1 MQGNLMKHPFS
12 SYRKL
17 FPILE
22 RTAQLSSCSQSA
34 LSLPVRQAIDDYL
47 DVWLRRGA
55 DWGYWMEQV
64 ALARAEFARMIH
76 ADADDIAVLGSVSD
90 AASSIASTLRFEP
103 GRDTVVTTTLDFP
116 SLCHV
121 WLAQQPRGA
130 QVRLVQAQAGETRAA
145 ERIIEAI
152 DARTALVSVSQACY
166 YDGQIV
172 DIAATGRAARASGAI
187 QFVDAY
193 QSAGSLDI
201 DVRAQDVDVLAA
213 GAQKYLLGIPGI
225 AFLYVR
231 PALARQ
237 LTPTVTGWFGRVDP
251 FAFDPAGLDFADGAA
266 RFNTG
271 TPPMM
276 CASVARASMGLLNE
290 IGIPPIEAYLAEL
303 SAVALEE
310 AARLGLSVASPALP
324 AAKGPNTAIRV
335 PGNAAALETQMLKA
349 GYVVS
354 ARNDV
359 VRIAPHFYNTAD
371 EVVGALRALAQ
382 LTR

>member
-1 MQGNLMKHPFS
+1 MKHPFS

-17 FPILE
+17 FPILDN
-22 RTAQLSSCSQSA
+22 AVQLSSCSQSA
-34 LSLPVRQAIDDYL
+34 LSLPVRQAIDEYL
-47 DVWLRRGA
+47 DVWVRRGA
-55 DWGYWMEQV
+55 DWGYWMDQV

-76 ADADDIAVLGSVSD
+76 ADVEDIAVLGSVSD
-90 AASSIASTLRFEP
+90 AASAIASALRFDA
-103 GRDTVVTTTLDFP
+103 GRPDVGTSTLDVP
-116 SLCHV
+116 AICHV
-121 WLAQQPRGA
+121 WRAQQPRGA
-130 QVRLVQAQAGETRAA
+130 QVRLVPAEAGRTDTAQRIAA
-145 ERIIEAI
+145 AVN
-152 DARTALVSVSQACY
+152 DRTALVSVSQACF

-172 DIAATGRAARASGAI
+172 DIAATGRAARAQGAI

-193 QSAGSLDI
+193 QSAGSIAI
-201 DVRAQDVDVLAA
+201 DVRAQEVDILAA

-237 LTPTVTGWFGRVDP
+237 LVPTVTGWFGRVNP
-251 FAFDPAGLDFADGAA
+251 FAFDPAQLDFADSAT

-276 CASVARASMGLLNE
+276 CASVARASMALLNE
-290 IGIPPIEAYLAEL
+290 IGVPAIEAYLQQL
-303 SAVALEE
+303 SAVAIEE
-310 AARLGLSVASPALP
+310 AARLDLEVASPLDP
-324 AAKGPNTAIRV
+324 AAKGANTAIRIA
-335 PGNAAALETQMLKA
+335 NAAAVEAQMLQS

-359 VRIAPHFYNTAD
+359 IRIAPHFYNTAD
-371 EVVGALRALAQ
+371 DVVGALRELAR

>member
-1 MQGNLMKHPFS
+1 MKHPFS

-22 RTAQLSSCSQSA
+22 QTVQLSSCSQSA
-34 LSLPVRQAIDDYL
+34 LSLPVRRAIDEYL
-47 DVWLRRGA
+47 EVWLKRGA

-76 ADADDIAVLGSVSD
+76 AEPDDIAVLGSVSD
-90 AASSIASTLRFEP
+90 AASSIASALRFEADRP
-103 GRDTVVTTTLDFP
+103 EIVTTTLDFP
-116 SLCHV
+116 SICHV
-121 WLAQQPRGA
+121 WLAQAPRGA
-130 QVRLVQAQAGETRAA
+130 QVRFVQAEAGRTDIT
-145 ERIIEAI
+145 ERIAGAI
-152 DARTALVSVSQACY
+152 DARTALVSVSHACF
-166 YDGQIV
+166 YDGQRV
-172 DIAATGRAARASGAI
+172 DIAATGREARKHGAL

-193 QSAGSLDI
+193 QSAGAIAI
-201 DVRAQDVDVLAA
+201 DVRAQEIDILAA

-231 PALARQ
+231 PALAQR
-237 LTPTVTGWFGRVDP
+237 LTPTVTGWFGRVNP
-251 FAFDPAGLDFADGAA
+251 FAFDPAGLDFAAGAA

-276 CASVARASMGLLNE
+276 CASVARASMALLNE
-290 IGIPPIEAYLAEL
+290 IGIPAIEDYLGQL

-310 AARLGLSVASPALP
+310 AARLGLTVASPLDP
-324 AAKGPNTAIRV
+324 AAKGANTAIRV
-335 PGNAAALETQMLKA
+335 PDAAQVEARMLEA

-359 VRIAPHFYNTAD
+359 IRIAPHFYNTAED
-371 EVVGALRALAQ
+371 VTGALRALAG
-382 LTR
+382 LIR

>member
-1 MQGNLMKHPFS
+1 MNHPFS
-12 SYRKL
+12 AYRKL
-17 FPILE
+17 FPILDN
-22 RTAQLSSCSQSA
+22 AVQLSSCSQSA

-47 DVWLRRGA
+47 DAWVRRGA

-64 ALARAEFARMIH
+64 DLARAEFARMIH
-76 ADADDIAVLGSVSD
+76 ADVDDIAMLGSVSD
-90 AASSIASTLRFEP
+90 AASSIASALRFEADRR
-103 GRDTVVTTTLDFP
+103 GIVTTTLDFP
-116 SLCHV
+116 SICHV

-130 QVRLVQAQAGETRAA
+130 QVRFVQAEAGDTGTTN
-145 ERIIEAI
+145 RIVDTI
-152 DARTALVSVSQACY
+152 DAQTALVSVSHACF

-172 DIAATGRAARASGAI
+172 DIDATGRASRERGAI

-193 QSAGSLDI
+193 QSAGSIAI
-201 DVRAQDVDVLAA
+201 DVREQAVDILAS

-231 PALARQ
+231 PDLARR
-237 LTPTVTGWFGRVDP
+237 LTPTVTGWFGRVNP
-251 FAFDPAGLDFADGAA
+251 FEFNPANLDFAAGAT

-276 CASVARASMGLLNE
+276 CASVARASMSLLNE
-290 IGIPPIEAYLAEL
+290 IGIPAIEAYLTRL
-303 SAVALEE
+303 SAVAIEE
-310 AARLGLSVASPALP
+310 AARLGLSIASPTAP
-324 AAKGPNTAIRV
+324 SAKGANTAIRI
-335 PGNAAALETQMLKA
+335 PNAAQVEAQMLQA

-359 VRIAPHFYNTAD
+359 IRVAPHFYNTAD
-371 EVVGALRALAQ
+371 DVVGALRELAR

>member
-1 MQGNLMKHPFS
+1 MNHPFS

-17 FPILE
+17 FPILDN
-22 RTAQLSSCSQSA
+22 AVQLSSCSQSA

-47 DVWLRRGA
+47 DVWVTRGA
-55 DWGYWMEQV
+55 DWGYWMDQV

-76 ADADDIAVLGSVSD
+76 ADVDDIAVLGSVSD
-90 AASSIASTLRFEP
+90 AASSIASTQRFDADR
-103 GRDTVVTTTLDFP
+103 RDIVTTTLDFP
-116 SLCHV
+116 SICHV

-130 QVRLVQAQAGETRAA
+130 RVRFVQGEAGSTTAT
-145 ERIIEAI
+145 ERIAGAI
-152 DARTALVSVSQACY
+152 DAQTALVSVSHACF

-172 DIAATGRAARASGAI
+172 DIAATGRAAREHGAI

-193 QSAGSLDI
+193 QSAGSIAI
-201 DVRAQDVDVLAA
+201 DVREQQVDILAA

-231 PALARQ
+231 PELARR
-237 LTPTVTGWFGRVDP
+237 LTPTVTGWFGRVNP
-251 FAFDPAGLDFADGAA
+251 FEFNPANLDFAAGAT

-276 CASVARASMGLLNE
+276 CASVARASMSLLNE
-290 IGIPPIEAYLAEL
+290 IGIPAIEAYLAEL
-303 SAVALEE
+303 SSVAIEE
-310 AARLGLSVASPALP
+310 AARLGLTVASPTTP
-324 AAKGPNTAIRV
+324 SAKGANTAVRI
-335 PGNAAALETQMLKA
+335 PNAAQVEAQMLQS

-359 VRIAPHFYNTAD
+359 IRIAPHFYNTAD
-371 EVVGALRALAQ
+371 DVVGALRELAR

>member
-1 MQGNLMKHPFS
+1 MKHPFS

-34 LSLPVRQAIDDYL
+34 LSLPVRRAIDDYL
-47 DVWLRRGA
+47 EVWLQRGA

-64 ALARAEFARMIH
+64 ALARAEFARMIN
-76 ADADDIAVLGSVSD
+76 AEPGDVAVLGSVSD
-90 AASSIASTLRFEP
+90 AASSIASALRFE
-103 GRDTVVTTTLDFP
+103 GDRRDIVTTTLDFP

-130 QVRLVQAQAGETRAA
+130 QVRFVQAEAGGTRTTAQ
-145 ERIIEAI
+145 IVDAI
-152 DARTALVSVSQACY
+152 DARIALVSVSQACY

-172 DIAATGRAARASGAI
+172 DIATTGRAARAQGAV

-193 QSAGSLDI
+193 QSAGAIGI
-201 DVRAQDVDVLAA
+201 DVRAQEIDVLAA

-231 PALARQ
+231 PELAQR
-237 LTPTVTGWFGRVDP
+237 LTPTVTGWFGRVNP
-251 FAFDPAGLDFADGAA
+251 FAFDPEHLDFADGAA

-290 IGIPPIEAYLAEL
+290 IGVPAIEGYLAQL

-310 AARLGLSVASPALP
+310 AARLGLSVASPGAP
-324 AAKGPNTAIRV
+324 AAKGANTAIRI
-335 PGNAAALETQMLKA
+335 PNAADVEARMLQS

-359 VRIAPHFYNTAD
+359 VRVAPHFYNTAD
-371 EVVGALRALAQ
+371 EVVGALRELAR

>member
-1 MQGNLMKHPFS
+1 MKHPFS

-17 FPILE
+17 FPILDN
-22 RTAQLSSCSQSA
+22 AVQLSSCSQSA
-34 LSLPVRQAIDDYL
+34 LSLPVRQAIDEYL
-47 DVWLRRGA
+47 DVWVRRGA
-55 DWGYWMEQV
+55 DWGYWMDQV

-76 ADADDIAVLGSVSD
+76 ANAEDIAVLGSVSD
-90 AASSIASTLRFEP
+90 AASAIASALRFDD
-103 GRDTVVTTTLDFP
+103 GRPEVVTSTLDFP
-116 SLCHV
+116 SICHV

-130 QVRLVQAQAGETRAA
+130 QVRLVQAEAGRTDTTQRIAA
-145 ERIIEAI
+145 AI
-152 DARTALVSVSQACY
+152 DDRTALVSVSQACF

-172 DIAATGRAARASGAI
+172 DIAATGRAARAQGAI

-193 QSAGSLDI
+193 QSAGSIAI
-201 DVRAQDVDVLAA
+201 DVRAQEVDILAA

-237 LTPTVTGWFGRVDP
+237 LVPTVTGWFGRVNP
-251 FAFDPAGLDFADGAA
+251 FAFDPAQLDFADSAT

-276 CASVARASMGLLNE
+276 CASVARASMALLNE
-290 IGIPPIEAYLAEL
+290 IGVPAIEAYLQQL
-303 SAVALEE
+303 SAVAIEE
-310 AARLGLSVASPALP
+310 AARLDLEVASPLDP
-324 AAKGPNTAIRV
+324 AAKGANTAIRIAD
-335 PGNAAALETQMLKA
+335 AAAIEARMLQS

-359 VRIAPHFYNTAD
+359 IRIAPHFYNTAD
-371 EVVGALRALAQ
+371 DVVGALRELAR

>member
-1 MQGNLMKHPFS
+1 MKHPFS

-34 LSLPVRQAIDDYL
+34 LSLPVRGAIDDYL
-47 DVWLRRGA
+47 EVWLQRGA

-64 ALARAEFARMIH
+64 ELARAEFARMIN
-76 ADADDIAVLGSVSD
+76 AKPDDVAVLGSVSD
-90 AASSIASTLRFEP
+90 AASSIASALTFE
-103 GRDTVVTTTLDFP
+103 GDRREIVTTTLDFP

-130 QVRLVQAQAGETRAA
+130 KVRFVQAEAGSTRTTAQIA
-145 ERIIEAI
+145 EAV

-166 YDGQIV
+166 YDGQII
-172 DIAATGRAARASGAI
+172 DIATTGRAAREQGAV

-193 QSAGSLDI
+193 QSAGSIAI
-201 DVRAQDVDVLAA
+201 DVRAQEVDMLAT

-231 PALARQ
+231 PELAQR
-237 LTPTVTGWFGRVDP
+237 LTPKVTGWFGRVNP
-251 FAFDPAGLDFADGAA
+251 FSFDPEHLDFADGAA

-276 CASVARASMGLLNE
+276 CASVARASMSLLNE
-290 IGIPPIEAYLAEL
+290 IGIPSIEAYLAEL

-310 AARLGLSVASPALP
+310 AARLGLSVASPATP
-324 AAKGPNTAIRV
+324 AAKGANTAIRI
-335 PGNAAALETQMLKA
+335 PNAAEVEARMLQS

-359 VRIAPHFYNTAD
+359 IRVAPHFYNTAD
-371 EVVGALRALAQ
+371 EVVGALRE
-382 LTR
+382 LTRLTQ

>member
-1 MQGNLMKHPFS
+1 MKHPFS

-22 RTAQLSSCSQSA
+22 NTVQLSSCSQSA

-47 DVWLRRGA
+47 DAWLRRGH

-76 ADADDIAVLGSVSD
+76 ADVEDIAVLGSVSD
-90 AASSIASTLRFEP
+90 AASAIASALRFDADRPEI
-103 GRDTVVTTTLDFP
+103 VTTTLDFP
-116 SLCHV
+116 SICHV

-130 QVRLVQAQAGETRAA
+130 KTRFVPAEPGGSDTSARVAA
-145 ERIIEAI
+145 AV
-152 DARTALVSVSQACY
+152 DGRTALVSVSHACF

-172 DIAATGRAARASGAI
+172 DIAATGQAARRHGAL

-193 QSAGSLDI
+193 QSAGSVAI
-201 DVRAQDVDVLAA
+201 DVRAQEVDILAS

-231 PALARQ
+231 PELARR
-237 LTPTVTGWFGRVDP
+237 LEPTVTGWFGRVDP
-251 FAFDPAGLDFADGAA
+251 FAFDPARLDFADGAG

-271 TPPMM
+271 TPPMV
-276 CASVARASMGLLNE
+276 CASAARASMALLNE
-290 IGIPPIEAYLAEL
+290 IGIPAIEDWLGHL
-303 SAVALEE
+303 SAVAIEE
-310 AARLGLSVASPALP
+310 AKRLHLEVASSAIPG
-324 AAKGPNTAIRV
+324 AKGANTAIRIA
-335 PGNAAALETQMLKA
+335 NAADIEGRMRES

-359 VRIAPHFYNTAD
+359 IRVAPHFYNHAD
-371 EVVGALRALAQ
+371 DVIGCLRELAR

>member
-1 MQGNLMKHPFS
+1 MKHPFS

-17 FPILE
+17 FPILDH
-22 RTAQLSSCSQSA
+22 TIQLSSCSQSA
-34 LSLPVRQAIDDYL
+34 LSLPVRRAIDEYL
-47 DVWLRRGA
+47 EVWLKRGA

-76 ADADDIAVLGSVSD
+76 AQPDDIAVLGSVSD
-90 AASSIASTLRFEP
+90 AASSIASALHFEAD
-103 GRDTVVTTTLDFP
+103 RREIVTTTLDFP
-116 SLCHV
+116 SICHV
-121 WLAQQPRGA
+121 WLAQAPRGA
-130 QVRLVQAQAGETRAA
+130 QVRFVQAEAGSTDTT
-145 ERIIEAI
+145 ERIAGAL
-152 DARTALVSVSQACY
+152 DAQTALVSVSHACF
-166 YDGQIV
+166 YDGQRV
-172 DIAATGRAARASGAI
+172 DIAATGREARRHGAI

-193 QSAGSLDI
+193 QSAGAITI
-201 DVRAQDVDVLAA
+201 DVEAQAVDILAA

-231 PALARQ
+231 PTLARR

-251 FAFDPAGLDFADGAA
+251 FAFDPAGLDFAAGAA

-276 CASVARASMGLLNE
+276 CASVARASMALLNE
-290 IGIPPIEAYLAEL
+290 IGIPAIEDYLGQL

-310 AARLGLSVASPALP
+310 AVRLGLVVASPADA
-324 AAKGPNTAIRV
+324 AAKGANTAIRV
-335 PGNAAALETQMLKA
+335 PDAARIEARMLEA

-359 VRIAPHFYNTAD
+359 IRIAPHFYNTAED
-371 EVVGALRALAQ
+371 VTGALRALAG
-382 LTR
+382 LIR

>member
-1 MQGNLMKHPFS
+1 MKHPFS

-22 RTAQLSSCSQSA
+22 QTVQLSSCSQSA
-34 LSLPVRQAIDDYL
+34 LSLPVRRAIDEYL
-47 DVWLRRGA
+47 EVWLKRGA

-76 ADADDIAVLGSVSD
+76 AEADDIAVLGSVSD
-90 AASSIASTLRFEP
+90 AASSIASALRFEADRP
-103 GRDTVVTTTLDFP
+103 EIVTTTLDFP

-121 WLAQQPRGA
+121 WLAQAPRGA
-130 QVRLVQAQAGETRAA
+130 QVRFVQAEAGRTDLT
-145 ERIIEAI
+145 ERIAGAL
-152 DARTALVSVSQACY
+152 DARTALLSVSHACF
-166 YDGQIV
+166 YDGQRV
-172 DIAATGRAARASGAI
+172 DIAETGREARRHGAL

-193 QSAGSLDI
+193 QSAGAIAI
-201 DVRAQDVDVLAA
+201 DVRAQEVDILAA

-231 PALARQ
+231 PALAQR
-237 LTPTVTGWFGRVDP
+237 LTPTVTGWFGRVNP
-251 FAFDPAGLDFADGAA
+251 FAFDPAGLDFAPGAA

-276 CASVARASMGLLNE
+276 CASVARASMALLNE
-290 IGIPPIEAYLAEL
+290 IGIPAIEDYLGQL

-310 AARLGLSVASPALP
+310 AARLGLVVASPLDP
-324 AAKGPNTAIRV
+324 AAKGANTAVRV
-335 PGNAAALETQMLKA
+335 PDAAQVEARMLEA

-359 VRIAPHFYNTAD
+359 IRIAPHFYNTAED
-371 EVVGALRALAQ
+371 VTGALRALAG
-382 LTR
+382 LIR

>member
-1 MQGNLMKHPFS
+1 MKHPFS

-17 FPILE
+17 FPILDN
-22 RTAQLSSCSQSA
+22 AVQLSSCSQSA
-34 LSLPVRQAIDDYL
+34 LSLPVRRAIDEYL
-47 DVWLRRGA
+47 DVWVRRGA

-64 ALARAEFARMIH
+64 ALARVEFARMIH

-90 AASSIASTLRFEP
+90 AASSIASALRFEAD
-103 GRDTVVTTTLDFP
+103 RREIVTTTLDFP
-116 SLCHV
+116 SICHV

-130 QVRLVQAQAGETRAA
+130 QVRFVSAQAGSTGTTGQ
-145 ERIIEAI
+145 IVDTI
-152 DARTALVSVSQACY
+152 DEQTALVSVSQACF

-172 DIAATGRAARASGAI
+172 DIAATGREARKRGAI

-193 QSAGSLDI
+193 QSAGSIAI
-201 DVRAQDVDVLAA
+201 DVRQQDVDILAS

-231 PALARQ
+231 PELAQR
-237 LTPTVTGWFGRVDP
+237 LTPTVTGWFGRVNP
-251 FAFDPAGLDFADGAA
+251 FEFDPAKLDFAAGAA

-276 CASVARASMGLLNE
+276 CASAARAGMSLLNE
-290 IGIPPIEAYLAEL
+290 IGIPAIEAYLGQL

-310 AARLGLSVASPALP
+310 AARLGLAIASPNASS
-324 AAKGPNTAIRV
+324 AKGANTAIRI
-335 PGNAAALETQMLKA
+335 PNAAQVEAQMLQA

-359 VRIAPHFYNTAD
+359 IRIAPHFYNTAD
-371 EVVGALRALAQ
+371 DVTGALRELAR

>member
-1 MQGNLMKHPFS
+1 MKHPFS

-17 FPILE
+17 FPILDH
-22 RTAQLSSCSQSA
+22 AVQLSSCSQSA
-34 LSLPVRQAIDDYL
+34 LSLPVRQAIDEYL
-47 DVWLRRGA
+47 DVWVRRGA
-55 DWGYWMEQV
+55 DWGYWMDQV

-76 ADADDIAVLGSVSD
+76 ANVEDIAVLGSVSD
-90 AASSIASTLRFEP
+90 AASAIASALRFDAARPE
-103 GRDTVVTTTLDFP
+103 VVTSTLDFP
-116 SLCHV
+116 SICHV

-130 QVRLVQAQAGETRAA
+130 QVRLVEAEAGRTDTTQRIAA
-145 ERIIEAI
+145 AI
-152 DARTALVSVSQACY
+152 NDRTALASVSQACF

-172 DIAATGRAARASGAI
+172 DIAATGRAARAQGAI

-193 QSAGSLDI
+193 QSAGSVAI
-201 DVRAQDVDVLAA
+201 DVQAQEVDILAA

-237 LTPTVTGWFGRVDP
+237 LVPTVTGWFGRVNP
-251 FAFDPAGLDFADGAA
+251 FAFDPAQLDFADSAT

-276 CASVARASMGLLNE
+276 CASVARASMALLNE
-290 IGIPPIEAYLAEL
+290 IGVPAIEAYLQQL
-303 SAVALEE
+303 SAVAIEE
-310 AARLGLSVASPALP
+310 AARLDLEVASPLDP
-324 AAKGPNTAIRV
+324 AAKGANTAIRIAD
-335 PGNAAALETQMLKA
+335 AAAVQERMLQS

-359 VRIAPHFYNTAD
+359 IRIAPHFYNTAD
-371 EVVGALRALAQ
+371 DVVGALRELAR

>member
-1 MQGNLMKHPFS
+1 MKHPFS

-17 FPILE
+17 FPILDN
-22 RTAQLSSCSQSA
+22 AVQLSSCSQSA

-55 DWGYWMEQV
+55 DWGYWMDQV

-76 ADADDIAVLGSVSD
+76 ANVEDIAVLGSVSD
-90 AASSIASTLRFEP
+90 AASAIASALRFDAERP
-103 GRDTVVTTTLDFP
+103 QIVTTTLDFP
-116 SLCHV
+116 SICHV

-130 QVRLVQAQAGETRAA
+130 QMRFVVAEAGRTDTTDRLVA
-145 ERIIEAI
+145 AI
-152 DARTALVSVSQACY
+152 DDRTALVSVSQACF
-166 YDGQIV
+166 YDGQRV
-172 DIAATGRAARASGAI
+172 DIAATGRAARQHGAV

-193 QSAGSLDI
+193 QSAGSIAI
-201 DVRAQDVDVLAA
+201 DVREQQVDILAS

-231 PALARQ
+231 PELARR
-237 LTPTVTGWFGRVDP
+237 LVPSVTGWFGRVNP
-251 FAFDPAGLDFADGAA
+251 FAFDPAQLDFADSAQ

-276 CASVARASMGLLNE
+276 CASVARASMALLNE
-290 IGIPPIEAYLAEL
+290 IGIPAIESYLGQL
-303 SAVALEE
+303 SALAIEE
-310 AARLGLSVASPALP
+310 AGRLDLDVASPTDP
-324 AAKGPNTAIRV
+324 SAKGANTAIRIA
-335 PGNAAALETQMLKA
+335 NAAAVEARMLQS

-359 VRIAPHFYNTAD
+359 IRIAPHFYNTAD
-371 EVVGALRALAQ
+371 DVVGALRELAR
-382 LTR
+382 LTH

>member
-1 MQGNLMKHPFS
+1 MKHPFS

-17 FPILE
+17 FPILDN
-22 RTAQLSSCSQSA
+22 AVQLSSCSQSA
-34 LSLPVRQAIDDYL
+34 LSLPVRQAIDEYL
-47 DVWLRRGA
+47 DVWVRRGA
-55 DWGYWMEQV
+55 DWGYWMDQV

-76 ADADDIAVLGSVSD
+76 ADVEDIAVLGSVSD
-90 AASSIASTLRFEP
+90 AASAIASALRFDA
-103 GRDTVVTTTLDFP
+103 GRPEVVTSTLDFP
-116 SLCHV
+116 SICHV

-130 QVRLVQAQAGETRAA
+130 QVRLVAA
-145 ERIIEAI
+145 EAGRTDTGARIAAAVNE
-152 DARTALVSVSQACY
+152 RTALVSVSQACF

-172 DIAATGRAARASGAI
+172 DIAATGRAARAQGAI

-193 QSAGSLDI
+193 QSAGSIAI
-201 DVRAQDVDVLAA
+201 DVRAQEVDILAA

-237 LTPTVTGWFGRVDP
+237 LVPTVTGWFGRVDP
-251 FAFDPAGLDFADGAA
+251 FAFDPARLDFADSAT

-276 CASVARASMGLLNE
+276 CASVARASMALLNE
-290 IGIPPIEAYLAEL
+290 IGVPAIEAYLQQL
-303 SAVALEE
+303 SAVAIEE
-310 AARLGLSVASPALP
+310 AARLDLEVASPLDP
-324 AAKGPNTAIRV
+324 AAKGANTAIRV
-335 PGNAAALETQMLKA
+335 ANAAAVQAQMLQS

-359 VRIAPHFYNTAD
+359 IRIAPHFYNTAD
-371 EVVGALRALAQ
+371 DVVGALRELAR

>member
-1 MQGNLMKHPFS
+1 MKHPFS

-17 FPILE
+17 FPILDN
-22 RTAQLSSCSQSA
+22 AVQLSSCSQSA
-34 LSLPVRQAIDDYL
+34 LSLPVRQAIDEYL
-47 DVWLRRGA
+47 DVWVRRGA
-55 DWGYWMEQV
+55 DWGYWMDQV

-76 ADADDIAVLGSVSD
+76 ANVEDIAVLGSVSD
-90 AASSIASTLRFEP
+90 AASAIASALRFDA
-103 GRDTVVTTTLDFP
+103 GRPEVVTSTLDFP
-116 SLCHV
+116 SICHV

-130 QVRLVQAQAGETRAA
+130 QVRLVEAEAGRTDTAQRIAA
-145 ERIIEAI
+145 AI
-152 DARTALVSVSQACY
+152 DDRTALVSVSQACF

-172 DIAATGRAARASGAI
+172 DIAATGQAARAQGAL

-193 QSAGSLDI
+193 QSAGSIAI
-201 DVRAQDVDVLAA
+201 DVRAQKVDILAA

-237 LTPTVTGWFGRVDP
+237 LVPTVTGWFGRVNP
-251 FAFDPAGLDFADGAA
+251 FAFDPAQLDFADSAT

-276 CASVARASMGLLNE
+276 CASVARASMALLNE
-290 IGIPPIEAYLAEL
+290 IGVPAIQAYLQQL
-303 SAVALEE
+303 SAVAIEE
-310 AARLGLSVASPALP
+310 AARLDLEVASPLDP
-324 AAKGPNTAIRV
+324 AAKGANTAIRIAD
-335 PGNAAALETQMLKA
+335 AAAIEARMLQS

-359 VRIAPHFYNTAD
+359 IRIAPHFYNTAD
-371 EVVGALRALAQ
+371 DVVGALRELAR

>member
-1 MQGNLMKHPFS
+1 MTHPFS

-22 RTAQLSSCSQSA
+22 NTIQLSSCSQSA
-34 LSLPVRQAIDDYL
+34 LCLPVKRAIDDYL
-47 DVWLRRGA
+47 DVWTRRGA
-55 DWGYWMEQV
+55 DWGYWMDQV
-64 ALARAEFARMIH
+64 ALARAEFARMVH
-76 ADADDIAVLGSVSD
+76 ADANDIAVLGSVSD
-90 AASSIASTLRFEP
+90 AASSIASALRFE
-103 GRDTVVTTTLDFP
+103 GERRGIVTGSLDFP
-116 SLCHV
+116 SICHV

-130 QVRLVQAQAGETRAA
+130 QVRFVQAQPGASDTTDKVVR
-145 ERIIEAI
+145 AI
-152 DARTALVSVSQACY
+152 DGHTALVSVSHASF

-172 DIAATGRAARASGAI
+172 DIAATGRAASAHGAL

-193 QSAGSLDI
+193 QSAGSIAI
-201 DVRAQDVDVLAA
+201 DVRAQQVDILAA

-231 PALARQ
+231 PVLAQR
-237 LTPTVTGWFGRVDP
+237 LTPAVTGWFGRVNP
-251 FAFDPAGLDFADGAA
+251 FEFNPAKLDFADGAA

-276 CASVARASMGLLNE
+276 CASVARASIGLLNE
-290 IGIPPIEAYLAEL
+290 LGVPAIEDYLGQL

-310 AARLGLSVASPALP
+310 APRLGLEVVSPKTP
-324 AAKGPNTAIRV
+324 GAKGANTAIRI
-335 PGNAAALETQMLKA
+335 PNAADIEARMLQS

-359 VRIAPHFYNTAD
+359 IRIAPHFYNTAED
-371 EVVGALRALAQ
+371 VVGALRELAR
-382 LTR
+382 LTH

>member
-1 MQGNLMKHPFS
+1 MKHPFS

-17 FPILE
+17 FPILDN
-22 RTAQLSSCSQSA
+22 AVQLSSCSQSA
-34 LSLPVRQAIDDYL
+34 LSLPVRQAIDEYL
-47 DVWLRRGA
+47 DVWVRRGA
-55 DWGYWMEQV
+55 DWGYWMDQV

-76 ADADDIAVLGSVSD
+76 ANAEDIAVLGSVSD
-90 AASSIASTLRFEP
+90 AASAIASALRFDA
-103 GRDTVVTTTLDFP
+103 GRPEVVTSTLDFP
-116 SLCHV
+116 SICHV

-130 QVRLVQAQAGETRAA
+130 RVRLVEAEAGRTDTTQRIAA
-145 ERIIEAI
+145 AI
-152 DARTALVSVSQACY
+152 NDRTALASVSQACF

-172 DIAATGRAARASGAI
+172 DIAATGRAARAQGAI

-193 QSAGSLDI
+193 QSAGSIAI
-201 DVRAQDVDVLAA
+201 DVRAQEVDILAA

-237 LTPTVTGWFGRVDP
+237 LVPTVTGWFGRVNP
-251 FAFDPAGLDFADGAA
+251 FAFDPAQLDFADSAT

-276 CASVARASMGLLNE
+276 CASVARASMALLNE
-290 IGIPPIEAYLAEL
+290 IGVPAIEAYLQQL
-303 SAVALEE
+303 SAVAIEE
-310 AARLGLSVASPALP
+310 AARLDLEVASPLDP
-324 AAKGPNTAIRV
+324 AAKGANTAIRIAD
-335 PGNAAALETQMLKA
+335 AAAVEARMLQS

-359 VRIAPHFYNTAD
+359 IRIAPHFYNTAD
-371 EVVGALRALAQ
+371 DVVGALRELAR

>member
-1 MQGNLMKHPFS
+1 MKHPFS

-17 FPILE
+17 FPILDN
-22 RTAQLSSCSQSA
+22 AIQLSSCSQSA
-34 LSLPVRQAIDDYL
+34 LSLPVRQAIDEYL
-47 DVWLRRGA
+47 DVWVRRGA

-76 ADADDIAVLGSVSD
+76 ANVEDIAVLGSVSD
-90 AASSIASTLRFEP
+90 AASAIASALRFDAE
-103 GRDTVVTTTLDFP
+103 RHEIVTSTLDFP
-116 SLCHV
+116 SICHV

-130 QVRLVQAQAGETRAA
+130 QVRLVEAEAGRTDTARRIAA
-145 ERIIEAI
+145 AI
-152 DARTALVSVSQACY
+152 DGRTTLVSVSQACF

-172 DIAATGRAARASGAI
+172 DIAATGREARTQGAI

-193 QSAGSLDI
+193 QSAGSIAI
-201 DVRAQDVDVLAA
+201 DVRAQEVDILAA

-231 PALARQ
+231 PELARQ
-237 LTPTVTGWFGRVDP
+237 LVPTVTGWFGRVNP
-251 FAFDPAGLDFADGAA
+251 FAFDPAQLDFADSAA

-276 CASVARASMGLLNE
+276 CASVARASMALLNE
-290 IGIPPIEAYLAEL
+290 IGVPAIEAYLQQL
-303 SAVALEE
+303 SAVAIEE
-310 AARLGLSVASPALP
+310 AARLDLEVASPLDA
-324 AAKGPNTAIRV
+324 AAKGANTAIRIAD
-335 PGNAAALETQMLKA
+335 AAAVEARMLQS

-359 VRIAPHFYNTAD
+359 IRIAPHFYNTAD
-371 EVVGALRALAQ
+371 DVVGALRELAR

>member
-1 MQGNLMKHPFS
+1 MKHPFS
-12 SYRKL
+12 SYRPL

-34 LSLPVRQAIDDYL
+34 LSLPVRRAIDDYL

-55 DWGYWMEQV
+55 DWGYWMDQV
-64 ALARAEFARMIH
+64 AMARAEFARMIH
-76 ADADDIAVLGSVSD
+76 AEPDDVAVLGSVSD
-90 AASSIASTLRFEP
+90 AASSIASALRFE
-103 GRDTVVTTTLDFP
+103 GSQREIVTTTLDFP

-130 QVRLVQAQAGETRAA
+130 AVRFVQAEAGSTRTTGQ
-145 ERIIEAI
+145 IVEAI

-172 DIAATGRAARASGAI
+172 DIAVTGRAARAQGAI

-193 QSAGSLDI
+193 QSAGSLAI
-201 DVRAQDVDVLAA
+201 DVRAQEVDVLAA

-237 LTPTVTGWFGRVDP
+237 LTPTVTGWFGRVNP
-251 FAFDPAGLDFADGAA
+251 FAFDPVHLDFADGAA

-276 CASVARASMGLLNE
+276 CASVARASMALLNE
-290 IGIPPIEAYLAEL
+290 IGIPPIEDYLAQL

-310 AARLGLSVASPALP
+310 AARLGLSVASPAE
-324 AAKGPNTAIRV
+324 KGANTAIRV
-335 PGNAAALETQMLKA
+335 PQAAQVEARMLQA

-354 ARNDV
+354 ARHDV
-359 VRIAPHFYNTAD
+359 IRVAPHFYNTAD
-371 EVVGALRALAQ
+371 EVVGALRE
-382 LTR
+382 LTRLTQ

>member
-1 MQGNLMKHPFS
+1 MNHPFS

-17 FPILE
+17 FPILDN
-22 RTAQLSSCSQSA
+22 AVQLSSCSQSA

-47 DVWLRRGA
+47 DVWVRRGA
-55 DWGYWMEQV
+55 DWGYWMDQV
-64 ALARAEFARMIH
+64 ALSRAEFARMIH
-76 ADADDIAVLGSVSD
+76 ADVDDIAVLGSVSD
-90 AASSIASTLRFEP
+90 AASSIASTQRFNEDR
-103 GRDTVVTTTLDFP
+103 RDIVTTTLDFP
-116 SLCHV
+116 SICHV

-130 QVRLVQAQAGETRAA
+130 RVRFVEGEAGSTTAT
-145 ERIIEAI
+145 ERIASTI
-152 DARTALVSVSQACY
+152 DAQTALVSVSHACF

-172 DIAATGRAARASGAI
+172 DIAATGRAAREHGAI

-193 QSAGSLDI
+193 QSAGSIAI
-201 DVRAQDVDVLAA
+201 DVREQEVDVLAA

-231 PALARQ
+231 PELARR
-237 LTPTVTGWFGRVDP
+237 LTPSVTGWFGRVNP
-251 FAFDPAGLDFADGAA
+251 FEFNPAKLDFAAGAT

-276 CASVARASMGLLNE
+276 CASVARASMSLLNE
-290 IGIPPIEAYLAEL
+290 IGIPAIEAYLAEL
-303 SAVALEE
+303 SAVAIEE
-310 AARLGLSVASPALP
+310 AARLGLSVASPTTP
-324 AAKGPNTAIRV
+324 SAKGANTAVRIA
-335 PGNAAALETQMLKA
+335 NAGQVEAQMLQS

-359 VRIAPHFYNTAD
+359 IRIAPHFYNTAD
-371 EVVGALRALAQ
+371 DVVGALRELAR

>member
-1 MQGNLMKHPFS
+1 MKHPFS

-17 FPILE
+17 FPILQ

-34 LSLPVRQAIDDYL
+34 LSLPVRRAIDDYL
-47 DVWLRRGA
+47 EVWLQRGA

-64 ALARAEFARMIH
+64 ALARTEFARMIH
-76 ADADDIAVLGSVSD
+76 AEPGDVAVLGCVSD
-90 AASSIASTLRFEP
+90 AASSIASALDFSAERREI
-103 GRDTVVTTTLDFP
+103 VTTTLDFP

-130 QVRLVQAQAGETRAA
+130 QVRFVQAQAGGTRTSAQIA
-145 ERIIEAI
+145 EAI
-152 DARTALVSVSQACY
+152 GARTALVSVSQVCF

-172 DIAATGRAARASGAI
+172 DIAATGRAARAQGAL

-193 QSAGSLDI
+193 QSAGAVSI
-201 DVRAQDVDVLAA
+201 DVRAQELDMLAA

-231 PALARQ
+231 PTLAQR
-237 LTPTVTGWFGRVDP
+237 LRPTVTGWFGRVDP
-251 FAFDPAGLDFADGAA
+251 FAFDPLHLDFADGAA

-276 CASVARASMGLLNE
+276 CACAARASMALLNE
-290 IGIPPIEAYLAEL
+290 IGIPAIEAYLAEL
-303 SAVALEE
+303 SALALEE
-310 AARLGLSVASPALP
+310 AARLGLSVASPGACGAP
-324 AAKGPNTAIRV
+324 VAKGANTAVRI
-335 PGNAAALETQMLKA
+335 PNAARVEAQMLQS

-359 VRIAPHFYNTAD
+359 IRIAPHFYNQAD
-371 EVVGALRALAQ
+371 EVVGALRELAR

>member
-1 MQGNLMKHPFS
+1 MKHPFS

-22 RTAQLSSCSQSA
+22 QTVQLSSCSQSA
-34 LSLPVRQAIDDYL
+34 LSLPVRRAIDEYL
-47 DVWLRRGA
+47 EVWLKRGA

-76 ADADDIAVLGSVSD
+76 AEADDIAVLGSVSD
-90 AASSIASTLRFEP
+90 AASSIASALRFEAD
-103 GRDTVVTTTLDFP
+103 RTEIVTTTLDFP
-116 SLCHV
+116 SICHV
-121 WLAQQPRGA
+121 WLAQAPRGA
-130 QVRLVQAQAGETRAA
+130 QVRFVQAEAGRTDLT
-145 ERIIEAI
+145 ERIAGAL
-152 DARTALVSVSQACY
+152 DARTALISVSQACF
-166 YDGQIV
+166 YDGQRV
-172 DIAATGRAARASGAI
+172 DIAATGRAARRHGAL

-193 QSAGSLDI
+193 QSAGAIAI
-201 DVRAQDVDVLAA
+201 DVRAQEVDVLAA

-231 PALARQ
+231 PALAQR
-237 LTPTVTGWFGRVDP
+237 LTPTVTGWFGRVNP
-251 FAFDPAGLDFADGAA
+251 FAFDPAGLDFASGAA

-276 CASVARASMGLLNE
+276 CASVARASMALLNE
-290 IGIPPIEAYLAEL
+290 IGIPAIEDYLGQL

-310 AARLGLSVASPALP
+310 AARLGLTVASPLDP
-324 AAKGPNTAIRV
+324 AAKGANTAIRV
-335 PGNAAALETQMLKA
+335 PDAAQVEARMLEA

-359 VRIAPHFYNTAD
+359 IRIAPHFYNTAD
-371 EVVGALRALAQ
+371 DVTGALRALAR
-382 LTR
+382 LVR

>member
-1 MQGNLMKHPFS
+1 MKHPFS

-17 FPILE
+17 FPILDN
-22 RTAQLSSCSQSA
+22 AVQLSSCSQSA
-34 LSLPVRQAIDDYL
+34 LSLPVRQAIDEYL
-47 DVWLRRGA
+47 EVWVRRGA
-55 DWGYWMEQV
+55 DWGYWMDQV

-76 ADADDIAVLGSVSD
+76 ANAEDIAVLGSVSD
-90 AASSIASTLRFEP
+90 AASAIASALRFDD
-103 GRDTVVTTTLDFP
+103 GRPEVVTSTLDFP
-116 SLCHV
+116 SICHV

-130 QVRLVQAQAGETRAA
+130 QVRLVQAEAGRTDTTQRIAA
-145 ERIIEAI
+145 AI
-152 DARTALVSVSQACY
+152 DDRTALASVSQACF

-172 DIAATGRAARASGAI
+172 DIAATGRAARAQGAI

-193 QSAGSLDI
+193 QSAGSIAI
-201 DVRAQDVDVLAA
+201 DVRAQEVDILAA

-237 LTPTVTGWFGRVDP
+237 LVPTVTGWFGRVNP
-251 FAFDPAGLDFADGAA
+251 FAFDPAQLDFADSAT

-276 CASVARASMGLLNE
+276 CASVARASMALLNE
-290 IGIPPIEAYLAEL
+290 IGVPAIEAYLQQL
-303 SAVALEE
+303 SAVAIEE
-310 AARLGLSVASPALP
+310 AARLDLEVASPLDP
-324 AAKGPNTAIRV
+324 AAKGANTAIRIAD
-335 PGNAAALETQMLKA
+335 AAAVEARMLQS

-359 VRIAPHFYNTAD
+359 IRIAPHFYNTAD
-371 EVVGALRALAQ
+371 DVVGALRELAR

>member
-1 MQGNLMKHPFS
+1 MKHPFS

-17 FPILE
+17 FPILDN
-22 RTAQLSSCSQSA
+22 AVQLSSCSQSA
-34 LSLPVRQAIDDYL
+34 LSLPVRQAIDEYL
-47 DVWLRRGA
+47 DVWVRRGA
-55 DWGYWMEQV
+55 DWGYWMDQV

-76 ADADDIAVLGSVSD
+76 ADVEDIAVLGSVSD
-90 AASSIASTLRFEP
+90 AASAIASALRFDA
-103 GRDTVVTTTLDFP
+103 GRPDVVTSTLDFP
-116 SLCHV
+116 SICHV

-130 QVRLVQAQAGETRAA
+130 QVRLVPAEAGRTDTAQRIAA
-145 ERIIEAI
+145 AVN
-152 DARTALVSVSQACY
+152 DRTALVSVSQACF

-172 DIAATGRAARASGAI
+172 DIAATGRAARAQGAI

-193 QSAGSLDI
+193 QSAGSIAI
-201 DVRAQDVDVLAA
+201 DVRAQEVDILAA

-237 LTPTVTGWFGRVDP
+237 LVPTVTGWFGRVNP
-251 FAFDPAGLDFADGAA
+251 FAFDPAQLDFADSAT

-276 CASVARASMGLLNE
+276 CASVARASMALLNE
-290 IGIPPIEAYLAEL
+290 IGVPAIEAYLQQL
-303 SAVALEE
+303 SAVAIEE
-310 AARLGLSVASPALP
+310 AARLDLEVASPLDP
-324 AAKGPNTAIRV
+324 AAKGANTAIRIA
-335 PGNAAALETQMLKA
+335 NAAAVEAQMLQS

-359 VRIAPHFYNTAD
+359 IRIAPHFYNTAD
-371 EVVGALRALAQ
+371 DVVGALRELAR